1 MYVYSIF
8 DDKASTYNTPFFD
21 VSDASASR
29 NFGRLALDADSLVN
43 YSPSDFHLYCVGE
56 FDEVNGSF
64 VLQPNP
70 KFICHAMQFITSS
83 LIDTASDSQPV
94 AQRAR

>member
-1 MYVYSIF
+1 MYAYSIY

-29 NFGRLALDADSLVN
+29 NFGRLALDKDSLVN

-64 VLQPNP
+64 VLQPTP
-70 KFICHAMQFITSS
+70 AFVCHAVSFKANS
-83 LIDTASDSQPV
+83 LVDTACDSQ
-94 AQRAR
+94 